1 LNSDILAFEKLLSSY
16 ENFSVDNRVSEL
28 SLLEKNKF
36 KIQSLN
42 PVNFNIV
49 LVGESGVGKTS
60 FVKSFMTKLFQ
71 SENSE
76 QTSNNQTIAPIQ
88 SESKDFQTYTYNSR
102 FEKENFNLEIID
114 YKGYRQN
121 LKINFWVKKTLSF
134 FKNRVLI
141 W

>member
-1 LNSDILAFEKLLSSY
+1 
-16 ENFSVDNRVSEL
+16 
-28 SLLEKNKF
+28 
-36 KIQSLN
+36 
-42 PVNFNIV
+42 
-49 LVGESGVGKTS
+49 
-60 FVKSFMTKLFQ
+60 MTKLFQ